1 MTSHPDPLVF
11 LEDILQS
18 LRLIREYAAGVSE
31 ETFLA
36 DTKLQ
41 DAVIRRL
48 LIIGEAS
55 ARMPDDFKTAHPE
68 IPWHKMTG
76 MRNRL
81 VHGYAEVNMAVVWDT
96 LRNDLPPLEGRLSE
110 LLNNS
115 DC

>member
-1 MTSHPDPLVF
+1 MTSGRDPLVYVD
-11 LEDILQS
+11 DILVS
-18 LRLIREYAAGVSE
+18 LRLIRGYTADISE
-31 ETFLA
+31 KTFLA
-36 DTKLQ
+36 DSKLQ

-55 ARMPDDFKTAHPE
+55 ARMPDAFKTAHPE

-110 LLNNS
+110 LLNYS

>member
-11 LEDILQS
+11 LDDILDS
-18 LRLIREYAAGVSE
+18 LRLIRGYTTDVSE
-31 ETFLA
+31 KTFLA

-55 ARMPDDFKTAHPE
+55 ARMPDAFKTAHQE

-81 VHGYAEVNMAVVWDT
+81 VHGYAEIDMSIVWDT
-96 LRNDLPPLEGRLSE
+96 IQNDLPPLEVSLSG
-110 LLNNS
+110 LLNTS

>member
-1 MTSHPDPLVF
+1 MTSRPDPLVF
-11 LEDILQS
+11 LDDILDS
-18 LRLIREYAAGVSE
+18 LRLIRGYTTDVSE

-55 ARMPDDFKTAHPE
+55 ARMPDAFRTAHPE

-96 LRNDLPPLEGRLSE
+96 LRNDLPPLKGRLSE

>member
-1 MTSHPDPLVF
+1 MTRHPDPLVY
-11 LEDILQS
+11 LDDILDS
-18 LRLIREYAAGVSE
+18 LRLIRGYIADVSE

-55 ARMPDDFKTAHPE
+55 ARMPEPFRTAHPE

-81 VHGYAEVNMAVVWDT
+81 VHGYAEVNMYMVWDT
-96 LRNDLPPLEGRLSE
+96 IQNDLPPLEGMLGE
-110 LLNNS
+110 LLNSS
-115 DC
+115 DR